1 MFPINI
7 KFKGKALA
15 LFTGG
20 AMLMFSL
27 FFNYQ
32 LYEKT
37 KSYELFFSKELERS
51 IAKIITSSSSS
62 QQIIDE
68 MIRTGEVTKD
78 NSRELT
84 IYLGSFTANVDKVLQ
99 LDHTLNQLD
108 EGKDWYKILES
119 FSMLQMYMD
128 KINDRITKSE
138 DQTYPLND
146 NQKNILSKAN
156 LVLEQYMITAENVI
170 GGVDQEG
177 ITGDY
182 KLIYQRD
189 MIQTD
194 SWALFLKEMQQIT
207 EDKQLLKEVY
217 HFFDSV

>member
-1 MFPINI
+1 
-7 KFKGKALA
+7 
-15 LFTGG
+15 
-20 AMLMFSL
+20 MFSL

>member
-1 MFPINI
+1 
-7 KFKGKALA
+7 
-15 LFTGG
+15 
-20 AMLMFSL
+20 MFSL

-37 KSYELFFSKELERS
+37 KSYELFFSKELERC

-62 QQIIDE
+62 QQIIEE

-84 IYLGSFTANVDKVLQ
+84 IYLGSLTANVDKVLQ